1 MYENKNEQFQKSI
14 RILMEQTKDAYIL
27 CCIYTIAICHL
38 QSAVK
43 KGGAI

>member
-1 MYENKNEQFQKSI
+1 MNENKNEQYQKPI
-14 RILMEQTKDAYIL
+14 PILMEQTKDAYIL

-38 QSAVK
+38 RSAVK